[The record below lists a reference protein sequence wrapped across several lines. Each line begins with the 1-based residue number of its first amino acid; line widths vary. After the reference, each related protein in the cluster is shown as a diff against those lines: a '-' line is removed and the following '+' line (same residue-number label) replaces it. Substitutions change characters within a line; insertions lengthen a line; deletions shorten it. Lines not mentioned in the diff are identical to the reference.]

1 MDIEKLIAEGQGV
14 FRNLKIADI
23 TSEDMLEI
31 LNSIDELKSVY
42 SIRSNVTMME
52 LYNYCFTSSLLS
64 YVIKELLVSIYF
76 SVFGANSEQLELIND
91 AVSEYS
97 NINDRLMILKSY
109 VFIDGVN
116 ADGISIDEAA
126 AYELRKKLGKK
137 NGGTNKPER
146 SVPAEETMYSENDYA
161 AEKNDEVYEDSVL
174 PYEEEIAEPQESMIS
189 LMENDMSDNFEWAG
203 ETEIEPA
210 DYTTDDTSFESE
222 TVFDPTILPR
232 NTVEA
237 ANYYYRLKDEIGIT
251 EAQSSPDIYYGTS
264 IDNKVS
270 EGAGISSGD
279 DIKITVN
286 IKNDNIASDFM
297 MLINDEGQLAVLGSF
312 LESVTPHRYYIEA
325 SEDNIASDCLKP
337 HSSIYTLIFSN
348 QAHTRFFSGTIRITC
363 VQLEKSDKVLCV
375 DFGTSNTTAGIYTDE
390 GIRTVNFVDVTNA
403 SHPSSNLCPTL
414 VYVKSINDIDPDT
427 GFATDV
433 DFLFGYEAKKV
444 LMESGYDPE
453 GDMFFEIKRW
463 IITPNKRETIW
474 DGRTNAYI
482 RRRDIIKGY
491 LRYILKCA
499 ENDMKCRFTSFHF
512 SAPVKLKG
520 NFIQVLKEYIFPAD
534 ECYYVMEAD
543 ESIDEGVA
551 IVYNHISESIIADDR
566 ENPDNSGRHE
576 DNIIIIDCGGGT
588 TDMVSS
594 HYSYEKTPTGYSLDL
609 ETKFENGNSNFGGNN
624 LTYRIFQ
631 LLKIKLASYYTNGS
645 IGTIMAD
652 DFINPSQ
659 NDVLNEVD
667 RCVNARQELT
677 IYKKL
682 DDTCRKCEE
691 ILPTD
696 FSGDSE
702 YAMETNT
709 RHQVKRNFYFLWQ
722 LAEEIKIRFFTYTST
737 VEITLDDQKET
748 VIPVDVSNIYYYIK
762 NPEGDFPP
770 LVSTKDMDISRDSKP
785 VNITVNEINMLIRP
799 DIYYL
804 LSNIF
809 QLDSDNFDENNYS
822 KVKLSGQ
829 SCKISLFQDLL
840 KEFVPGRKLRSGK
853 ISDYSSI
860 FPKRLKMDCVNGC
873 IAYVRDRNY
882 HLIEVNNIPVSQN
895 LIYNVRMSRG
905 IGDQMGRT
913 LFEGAD
919 FRLEDGVR
927 LAKPLHIEPFSPTKG
942 QFRLTVINTVG
953 SGSVEH
959 HMDIDIEYQPEKRIF
974 LDENDS
980 ARYSGANGKT
990 LKEKLLAFSYNNI
1003 NDYLISD
1010 SPESPGVVDDIISRI
1025 REYQVEPGKSTVL
1038 VFAVP
1043 NNEGYGF
1050 VLYQIIKAVSDSG
1063 EECYYEAC
1071 WKQIPFDSGVM
1082 SKSFFTGRNC
1092 YEPRKDDT
1100 ADQI

>member
-1 MDIEKLIAEGQGV
+1 METKE
-14 FRNLKIADI
+14 
-23 TSEDMLEI
+23 
-31 LNSIDELKSVY
+31 SVL
-42 SIRSNVTMME
+42 RR
-52 LYNYCFTSSLLS
+52 
-64 YVIKELLVSIYF
+64 
-76 SVFGANSEQLELIND
+76 VFGYTSFRGGQEQLINGALDGRDVFGIMPTGGGKSLCYQIPALLMEGVTLVVSPLI
-91 AVSEYS
+91 S
-97 NINDRLMILKSY
+97 LMRDQVMALKNA
-109 VFIDGVN
+109 GV
-116 ADGISIDEAA
+116 AA
-126 AYELRKKLGKK
+126 AYVNSSLTPNQIRLVYRNIQSGMYKIIYVA
-137 NGGTNKPER
+137 PER
-146 SVPAEETMYSENDYA
+146 
-161 AEKNDEVYEDSVL
+161 L
-174 PYEEEIAEPQESMIS
+174 
-189 LMENDMSDNFEWAG
+189 L
-203 ETEIEPA
+203 
-210 DYTTDDTSFESE
+210 TD
-222 TVFDPTILPR
+222 
-232 NTVEA
+232 
-237 ANYYYRLKDEIGIT
+237 
-251 EAQSSPDIYYGTS
+251 
-264 IDNKVS
+264 
-270 EGAGISSGD
+270 
-279 DIKITVN
+279 
-286 IKNDNIASDFM
+286 
-297 MLINDEGQLAVLGSF
+297 SF
-312 LESVTPHRYYIEA
+312 LEAIQARRVDMVT
-325 SEDNIASDCLKP
+325 
-337 HSSIYTLIFSN
+337 
-348 QAHTRFFSGTIRITC
+348 
-363 VQLEKSDKVLCV
+363 V
-375 DFGTSNTTAGIYTDE
+375 DG
-390 GIRTVNFVDVTNA
+390 
-403 SHPSSNLCPTL
+403 
-414 VYVKSINDIDPDT
+414 
-427 GFATDV
+427 
-433 DFLFGYEAKKV
+433 
-444 LMESGYDPE
+444 GYDPE

-534 ECYYVMEAD
+534 EGYYVMEAD

-990 LKEKLLAFSYNNI
+990 LKEKLLAFSAECGKYF
-1003 NDYLISD
+1003 
-1010 SPESPGVVDDIISRI
+1010 RI
-1025 REYQVEPGKSTVL
+1025 RGTYSGHSALGGK
-1038 VFAVP
+1038 P
-1043 NNEGYGF
+1043 DQGDRE
-1050 VLYQIIKAVSDSG
+1050 SDHD
-1063 EECYYEAC
+1063 
-1071 WKQIPFDSGVM
+1071 I
-1082 SKSFFTGRNC
+1082 
-1092 YEPRKDDT
+1092 
-1100 ADQI
+1100 